1 MIKILDFYASW
12 CVPCKTLHPV
22 ITQVKEKYPEI
33 EIEAIDVDKNVELAN
48 AYRVMGLPSLVFL
61 KDGNE
66 VARLTN
72 LVTMEDIEQK
82 IKEVRNGK

>member
-12 CVPCKTLHPV
+12 CVPCKTLQPV
-22 ITQVKEKYPEI
+22 ITQVKEKYPDI
-33 EIEAIDVDKNVELAN
+33 EIEAIDVDKNAELAN

-72 LVTMEDIEQK
+72 LVSMEDIKQK